1 MILIV
6 QSYPIKKH
14 IMFNHIYGMP
24 EILNEHYYLSV
35 MKFLLQGLPVV
46 RICLCI
52 LNILSLSMKFELI
65 QNVNVTV
72 AILRISHTD
81 YRHRML

>member
-1 MILIV
+1 M
-6 QSYPIKKH
+6 Y
-14 IMFNHIYGMP
+14 NHIYGMP

-65 QNVNVTV
+65 
-72 AILRISHTD
+72 
-81 YRHRML
+81 